1 QRHQGIGVR
10 PFAGDV
16 RGLRRQ
22 ADGCEMALD
31 PRSFGWRQKPPARR
45 VCKCERH
52 ADRHCLA
59 MQQTL
64 RVSGRRFERMAEGVA
79 EVKQRA
85 FAAFAL
91 VVRHCD
97 RLGAATRC
105 DRMLAGRAAGE
116 NVAPVGFQPGEEAG
130 VVDEAVFDD
139 LGVAGTEFP
148 YGKRVEQRRVGDDQD
163 GLVESANLILSVSRV
178 DAGLT
183 ADRGVDLRQQRGR
196 HLHDRKTAAYD
207 RCGKSRA
214 VAHQAAAGRHPRVTA
229 LEGGGE
235 QLLAHVFEQVPALRC
250 SPRLHDDAGPA
261 LAILLALALCGVWG
275 IVVER
280 IAVRP
285 FVRRGSNAWLMAT
298 VALGIIL
305 ENVTLFLFGKEP
317 RNYPSLL
324 ADNPLFEVG
333 DITVS
338 PLQVIIPAVGLLAAI
353 ALHVVARQTRIGKS
367 LLAVAQNP
375 DAARL
380 MGIDVSRAIAL
391 AYAVSTVFAGIA
403 GILIAPLFNVSSDMG
418 TLFGIKAFAVAIVG
432 GITSASGVVLAGLLY
447 GIVEALVTTL
457 LGSTYTQIITFAF
470 VIAALALLPN
480 GLLGQ
485 AGVKKV

>member
-1 QRHQGIGVR
+1 VLVTLALISGIGLGSMYGLLALGFYVTYAVSNSVN
-10 PFAGDV
+10 FAQGSS
-16 RGLRRQ
+16 
-22 ADGCEMALD
+22 M
-31 PRSFGWRQKPPARR
+31 
-45 VCKCERH
+45 
-52 ADRHCLA
+52 
-59 MQQTL
+59 M
-64 RVSGRRFERMAEGVA
+64 
-79 EVKQRA
+79 
-85 FAAFAL
+85 
-91 VVRHCD
+91 
-97 RLGAATRC
+97 LGAV
-105 DRMLAGRAAGE
+105 LAYT
-116 NVAPVGFQPGEEAG
+116 F
-130 VVDEAVFDD
+130 AV
-139 LGVAGTEFP
+139 TWHW
-148 YGKRVEQRRVGDDQD
+148 
-163 GLVESANLILSVSRV
+163 N
-178 DAGLT
+178 
-183 ADRGVDLRQQRGR
+183 
-196 HLHDRKTAAYD
+196 
-207 RCGKSRA
+207 
-214 VAHQAAAGRHPRVTA
+214 
-229 LEGGGE
+229 
-235 QLLAHVFEQVPALRC
+235 
-250 SPRLHDDAGPA
+250 PA

-275 IVVER
+275 TVVER

-305 ENVTLFLFGKEP
+305 ENVTLFMFGKEP

-338 PLQVIIPAVGLLAAI
+338 PLQVIIPAVGVFAAI
-353 ALHVVARQTRIGKS
+353 ALHVVARRTRIGKS

-447 GIVEALVTTL
+447 GIVEALVAAL